1 MQYENGSQYTLHKGL
16 VLTKSS
22 ELSYLNYCNKILK
35 SYNYYEDIVTQITF
49 NYFLIEKS
57 REEYYIDKWSELK
70 MNGPQAI
77 RLVEFSKGGI
87 LHKMPANRNYKTT
100 LRSPA
105 LRGRGGQGGR
115 ARAIGKLAQP
125 GEARG
130 RAMPP
135 WRLWVCRS

>member
-70 MNGPQAI
+70 MNGSQAI

-100 LRSPA
+100 PLGA
-105 LRGRGGQGGR
+105 GGGS
-115 ARAIGKLAQP
+115 I
-125 GEARG
+125 
-130 RAMPP
+130 
-135 WRLWVCRS
+135 